1 MNWSALLCNYL
12 WNDKLVDYYF
22 NSMIGHQAVGD
33 SQHVYRHLILFGIA
47 DVILIRYYEYGSME

>member
-1 MNWSALLCNYL
+1 
-12 WNDKLVDYYF
+12 
-22 NSMIGHQAVGD
+22 MIGDQAVGD